1 MREALFTQL
10 NTTQDSVVNFD
21 QREDEIMLMKDNSPN
36 KIAHEQSFEESEKDS
51 LTKNIVIRS
60 TSKVSEKKLN
70 ITQTS

>member
-36 KIAHEQSFEESEKDS
+36 KIANE
-51 LTKNIVIRS
+51 
-60 TSKVSEKKLN
+60 
-70 ITQTS
+70 